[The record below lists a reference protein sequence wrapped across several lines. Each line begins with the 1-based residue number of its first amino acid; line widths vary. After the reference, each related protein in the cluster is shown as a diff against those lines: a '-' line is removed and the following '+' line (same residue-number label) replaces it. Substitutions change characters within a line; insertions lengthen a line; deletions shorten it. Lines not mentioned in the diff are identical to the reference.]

1 MEWMSIENYL
11 EYRET
16 VARIGKALALPEE
29 VRKKHQKTF
38 DQLREQVQKDWKGY
52 CMFAL
57 SAGENDWT
65 AADLVL
71 LMPWFPLLKEAG
83 QDFLTGKI
91 EEGDRKINLVY
102 LCFQKI
108 RGKKHE

>member
-1 MEWMSIENYL
+1 MEWMSVENYL

-65 AADLVL
+65 AEDLVL

-83 QDFLTGKI
+83 QDLLKGRLK
-91 EEGDRKINLVY
+91 EGDQKIDLVY
-102 LCFQKI
+102 RCFRKLK
-108 RGKKHE
+108 GDLK